1 MKAIDSLGLV
11 RLTTSF
17 ALIFTFFNSSTFARP
32 LMSSEL
38 ELSRQ
43 LDSLREQSKEYI
55 SNISSRTN
63 VKELPISK
71 YLSFVILKNGCAP
84 LEQTIEEIELQDD
97 SFPDQS
103 KGLQEKLKL
112 CRKST
117 RALKEFDVSELDTSI
132 TQRLSEE

>member
-1 MKAIDSLGLV
+1 MKAIDSMGLV
-11 RLTTSF
+11 KLTSIF
-17 ALIFTFFNSSTFARP
+17 ALFITFFTSHTFARP

-43 LDSLREQSKEYI
+43 LDSLKEQSSEYI

-103 KGLQEKLKL
+103 KGLLEKLKL

-117 RALKEFDVSELDTSI
+117 RALKEFDVSELDSSI